1 MSGVSEWLEVALT
14 PSVALIVAL
23 VNLFYKKDNSR
34 RKSFIYVLFFA
45 AFVTFGVQVRQNRNE
60 RREAEVKRAEEQSKR
75 VDAETKEANTQQK
88 FDDLKTLVVNLWEK
102 HERQIQPQSPTA
114 QPAQRQIPSSN
125 DISNLLLTQNKA
137 ATDPPVSAAVPPT
150 GWAYY
155 GLQSLDGGWTRR
167 YFNKASGNSDETPQV
182 GDVVV
187 AITHVNAR
195 SGHIVEESDG
205 EWVNQ
210 PSIGVIKPNDR
221 LRVVDVYP
229 VLDSFIWIK
238 FEKET

>member
-1 MSGVSEWLEVALT
+1 MSGVSEWLEIVLAPLI
-14 PSVALIVAL
+14 ALIVAL
-23 VNLFYKKDNSR
+23 VNLFYKDNSR
-34 RKSFIYVLFFA
+34 RKWLLYVLFGA
-45 AFVTFGVQVRQNRNE
+45 AFATFWFQIHQNRKE
-60 RREAEVKRAEEQSKR
+60 RKEAEVNRAAEQSKR
-75 VDAETKEANTQQK
+75 VDAENREANTQLLLI
-88 FDDLKTLVVNLWEK
+88 DLKTIVRNVLEK
-102 HERQIQPQSPTA
+102 LEKQQSQLSTASPSAAQIT
-114 QPAQRQIPSSN
+114 SSK
-125 DISNLLLTQNKA
+125 DISNLLVTQSQA
-137 ATDPPVSAAVPPT
+137 ANDPPASVALPPE

-155 GLQSLDGGWTRR
+155 GLQDLNGGWTRR
-167 YFNKASGNSDETPQV
+167 YFKKASGNPNETPQV
-182 GDVVV
+182 GDIVV

-229 VLDSFIWIK
+229 VLDSYIWIK